1 MPMIDM
7 ARTPKELDT
16 SEKDCCISDE
26 EKYPWGLRV
35 HLNTEELDK
44 LGIKELPK
52 VGEDIKLEAI
62 VRVQS
67 VSECE
72 EVGNDVDR
80 SVDLQITSMGLI
92 AESKD
97 ASDDLYGSKE

>member
-1 MPMIDM
+1 MIDM

-26 EKYPWGLRV
+26 EKYPWGLRIN
-35 HLNTEELDK
+35 LDSDELEK
-44 LGIKELPK
+44 LGITDLPK
-52 VGEDIKLEAI
+52 VGEDIKLEAV

-67 VSECE
+67 VSELE

-80 SVDLQITSMGLI
+80 SVGLQITKMGLI
-92 AESKD
+92 SESKD
-97 ASDDLYGSKE
+97 ASDDLYGSES